1 MKERFEQIPARLLEF
16 WNKYT
21 SKQKTLIIAVVCAL
35 VLAVAGLLWFLN
47 RPTYEKFQ
55 AFENVEDASAMA
67 SALNDS
73 GIKYRTSNDGRTI
86 YVEESRFTDALYL
99 MSDNKL
105 LDTGYSWE
113 NAFDNSMSTTESEKS
128 QKRKLALQNDI
139 KKALVSFDNIKDAQ
153 VFIDQ
158 PESNYNILG
167 EESQTS
173 VSAKITLADADDDA
187 MTADMAEYLAQWL
200 ANAVGTDV
208 ENVSIIDNNMNNI
221 YAGKASDTL
230 GTALTSNGS
239 QEFIER
245 LRNAFASNIRQI
257 LLKYN
262 YDDVEVATAGIQF
275 DVDTVTQLRTTYDVA
290 EGREYGYPGEI
301 YNYKAEG
308 NNAAQGVPGTDT
320 NGDDTTYDFQTS
332 GGSNSSVTLDRL
344 SNILT
349 NQTVENITKEKGA
362 VKAEDSTIGIV
373 AIQYQVYNEEKME
386 ESGQLEGTTFEEFME
401 ANQARI
407 PIDISEEEIAL
418 VAAATGI
425 PAANIQL
432 RGFIQPVFEAK
443 EGSGATWTNYLMI
456 LLAVLIV
463 ALLVFVVFKGT
474 APVEIT
480 EMEPELSVEQLLAT
494 TKENQSLEDIE
505 FSDGSETRRMI
516 EKFVD
521 ENPEAVAQL
530 LRNWLNEDW
539 E

>member
-1 MKERFEQIPARLLEF
+1 MKERIEQIPAKLLEF

-35 VLAVAGLLWFLN
+35 ILAVAGLVWFLN

-67 SALNDS
+67 TALDES

-86 YVEESRFTDALYL
+86 YVEEGKFTDALYL

-113 NAFDNSMSTTESEKS
+113 SAFDNSMSTTESEKS

-173 VSAKITLADADDDA
+173 VSAKVTLTDDSEDA
-187 MTADMAEYLAQWL
+187 MTTDMAEYLAQWL

-221 YAGKASDTL
+221 YAGKASDAL

-245 LRNAFASNIRQI
+245 LRNTFAKNIRQI

-275 DVDTVTQLRTTYDVA
+275 DVDTVTQLRTTYDVP
-290 EGREYGYPGEI
+290 EGREYGYPTEI

-308 NNAAQGVPGTDT
+308 NSSAEGIPGTDT
-320 NGDDTTYDFQTS
+320 NGDDTTYDIQTN
-332 GGSNSSVTLDRL
+332 GGANSSVTLDRL
-344 SNILT
+344 SDILT

-373 AIQYQVYNEEKME
+373 AIQYQVYNEEEME
-386 ESGQLEGTTFEEFME
+386 KNGQLDGTTFEEFMQ
-401 ANQARI
+401 ANQARTTL
-407 PIDISEEEIAL
+407 DITEEEIAL

-443 EGSGATWTNYLMI
+443 EDTGATWTNYLMI
-456 LLAVLIV
+456 ILAVLIV

>member
-35 VLAVAGLLWFLN
+35 VLAVAGLVWFLN

-86 YVEESRFTDALYL
+86 YVEEDRFTDALYL

-105 LDTGYSWE
+105 LDTGYSGE

-187 MTADMAEYLAQWL
+187 MTVDMAEYLAQWL

-245 LRNAFASNIRQI
+245 LRNTFASNIRQI

-290 EGREYGYPGEI
+290 EGREYGYPSEV

-308 NNAAQGVPGTDT
+308 NNAAQGIPGTDT
-320 NGDDTTYDFQTS
+320 NGDDTTYDILAN

-344 SNILT
+344 SDILT

-373 AIQYQVYNEEKME
+373 AIQYQVYNEEQME

-401 ANQARI
+401 ANKARTQI
-407 PIDISEEEIAL
+407 EISEEEIAL

>member
-21 SKQKTLIIAVVCAL
+21 SKQKTLIIVVVCAL
-35 VLAVAGLLWFLN
+35 VLAVAGLVWFLN

-245 LRNAFASNIRQI
+245 LRNTFASNIRQI

-308 NNAAQGVPGTDT
+308 ANGAQGIPGTDT
-320 NGDDTTYDFQTS
+320 NGDDTTYDFQTN

-401 ANQARI
+401 ANKARTQI
-407 PIDISEEEIAL
+407 EISEEEIAL

>member
-1 MKERFEQIPARLLEF
+1 MKERVKQIPARLLEF

-21 SKQKTLIIAVVCAL
+21 SKQKTLIIGVICAL
-35 VLAVAGLLWFLN
+35 VLAVAALVWFLN

-67 SALNDS
+67 AALDESN
-73 GIKYRTSNDGRTI
+73 IKYKTSNDGRTI
-86 YVEESRFTDALYL
+86 YVEEDRFTDALYL

-105 LDTGYSWE
+105 LDTGYTWE

-128 QKRKLALQNDI
+128 QKRKLALQNDL

-173 VSAKITLADADDDA
+173 VSAKITLADADDEA
-187 MTADMAEYLAQWL
+187 MTVDMAEYLAQWL

-230 GTALTSNGS
+230 GTALTTNGS

-245 LRNAFASNIRQI
+245 LRNTWASNTRQI

-275 DVDTVTQLRTTYDVA
+275 NMDTVTQLRTSYDVA
-290 EGREYGYPGEI
+290 EGREYGYPSEV

-308 NNAAQGVPGTDT
+308 SNAAQGIPGTDT
-320 NGDDTTYDFQTS
+320 NGDDTTYDILS
-332 GGSNSSVTLDRL
+332 NGGSNSSVTLDRL
-344 SNILT
+344 SDILT

-362 VKAEDSTIGIV
+362 VNAEDSTIGIV
-373 AIQYQVYNEEKME
+373 AIKYQVYNEEKME
-386 ESGQLEGTTFEEFME
+386 ESGQLDGTTFEEFME
-401 ANQARI
+401 ANQERT
-407 PIDISEEEIAL
+407 PIEISEEEIEL

-443 EGSGATWTNYLMI
+443 EDSGATWTNYLMI
-456 LLAVLIV
+456 ILAVLIV

-539 E
+539 Q

>member
-21 SKQKTLIIAVVCAL
+21 SKQKTLIIVVICAL
-35 VLAVAGLLWFLN
+35 ILAIAGLVWFFT

-67 SALNDS
+67 TALDES
-73 GIKYRTSNDGRTI
+73 GIKYRTSNDGRTL
-86 YVEESRFTDALYL
+86 YVEEGRFTDALYL

-173 VSAKITLADADDDA
+173 VSAKVTLTDDSDDA
-187 MTADMAEYLAQWL
+187 MTTDMAEYLAQWL

-221 YAGKASDTL
+221 YAGKASDAL

-245 LRNAFASNIRQI
+245 LRNTFAKNIRQI

-275 DVDTVTQLRTTYDVA
+275 DVDTVTQLRTTYDVP

-308 NNAAQGVPGTDT
+308 NSSAQGIPGTDT
-320 NGDDTTYDFQTS
+320 NGDDTTYDIQTN
-332 GGSNSSVTLDRL
+332 GGANSSVTLDRL

-373 AIQYQVYNEEKME
+373 AIQYQVYNEEEME
-386 ESGQLEGTTFEEFME
+386 KNGQLDGTTFEEFMQ
-401 ANQARI
+401 ANQARTTL
-407 PIDISEEEIAL
+407 DITEEEIAL

-443 EGSGATWTNYLMI
+443 EDTGATWTNYLMI
-456 LLAVLIV
+456 ILAVLIV

>member
-35 VLAVAGLLWFLN
+35 VLAVAGLVWFLN

-245 LRNAFASNIRQI
+245 LRNTFASNIRQI

-308 NNAAQGVPGTDT
+308 NNAAQGIPGTDT
-320 NGDDTTYDFQTS
+320 NGDDTTYDFQTN

-401 ANQARI
+401 ANKARTQI
-407 PIDISEEEIAL
+407 EISEEEIAL

>member
-35 VLAVAGLLWFLN
+35 VLAVAGLVWFLN

-86 YVEESRFTDALYL
+86 YVEEDRFTDALYL

-187 MTADMAEYLAQWL
+187 MTVDMAEYLAQWL

-245 LRNAFASNIRQI
+245 LRNTFASNIRQI

-290 EGREYGYPGEI
+290 EGREYGYPSEV

-308 NNAAQGVPGTDT
+308 NNAAQGIPGTDT
-320 NGDDTTYDFQTS
+320 NGDDTTYDILAN

-344 SNILT
+344 SDILT

-373 AIQYQVYNEEKME
+373 AIQYQVYNEEQME

-401 ANQARI
+401 ANKARTQI
-407 PIDISEEEIAL
+407 EISEEEIAL